1 MKRKELLQDIR
12 ALLDENKEIA
22 NEARGLKLLRL
33 AYVELSTAQPA
44 TSNVPAPAAIPS
56 HLLTTEHF
64 AWDVFAELGLLP
76 EDDGEPLATA
86 EEALGA
92 EPELPQRALDTIAAM
107 VQADSGPHTAF
118 SAAVR
123 ELLGVSPDASLDQL
137 YGVLA
142 TKAQYLD
149 GLEKGI
155 LERDAQLTRE
165 DAFLQRLCELAEI
178 EYDNVDYLQARLS
191 DWRDLRDRLI
201 HIRRKLGIPDK
212 ATGTVEQLE
221 LANIQLCMDQ
231 RQAAWDRARS
241 GRDEVPPEGT
251 LESIIDRC
259 LSILHLD
266 WQDVETLPQEVQQLE
281 QKASKL
287 DDDDDDVVSGDV
299 CLTDVSWI
307 RDSIDLAHA
316 VAGDLSPANRVMAKE
331 AQRLIKQAPREV

>member
-44 TSNVPAPAAIPS
+44 ASNVPAPAAIPS
-56 HLLTTEHF
+56 HLLTTERF
-64 AWDVFAELGLLP
+64 AWDVFAELGILP
-76 EDDGEPLATA
+76 EEDDEPVDSAEKALTA
-86 EEALGA
+86 D
-92 EPELPQRALDTIAAM
+92 PELPARALTTLSAM

-155 LERDAQLTRE
+155 LERDTQLSE
-165 DAFLQRLCELAEI
+165 LDNRLLA
-178 EYDNVDYLQARLS
+178 
-191 DWRDLRDRLI
+191 
-201 HIRRKLGIPDK
+201 IRRKLGIPDE

-331 AQRLIKQAPREV
+331 AKRLIKQAPREV